1 MIISLPNLF
10 TGQGIKIFKVIKLI
24 IGDIRKVYNE
34 IEDNS
39 IDCIITSPPYWK
51 QRDYGVEEQIGQEE
65 TFEQYVSEITN
76 VFKLLWNKL
85 KKTATIFLNIGYK
98 YYNEEFL
105 LIPEMIG
112 LEMRKLGYVLKNKI
126 IWKKLNAMPTPA
138 RNRLNNTYEVVL
150 FFVKNVGREVYYF
163 DLSSIMENDLFS
175 QISSDL
181 KIENLLLARVEDN
194 LSSREKREGIVKA
207 VNNKAIKVIWNDGK
221 EQIFEFAWKQEEASF
236 QCIECKTTLNY
247 WDIMLSYANYERFI
261 CYYCKS
267 QELPIPDLPENP
279 FFENDWLSLGESDL
293 TIKKIKITKANTSK
307 KYRKIGVLTSSPAGR
322 LAIMGE
328 KIVIKRKW
336 IFPQPI
342 IADYLK
348 VNLKRKNL
356 KIEKLES
363 LMGYKWTAGH
373 WIRKDFSYWGRGG
386 SLPRPRDW
394 LRLKEVLEL
403 DDVYDRLICDLVAM
417 ISTVRPH
424 PKGKN
429 IGDVWEIP
437 TEPYEDEHLAVF
449 PRKLVE
455 RCIKIGC
462 PPNGIILDPFAGSGT
477 VGEVAKKLGRSAI
490 LVEINPNYKKLI
502 EKRCGEIEVVEKV

>member
-1 MIISLPNLF
+1 
-10 TGQGIKIFKVIKLI
+10 
-24 IGDIRKVYNE
+24 
-34 IEDNS
+34 
-39 IDCIITSPPYWK
+39 
-51 QRDYGVEEQIGQEE
+51 
-65 TFEQYVSEITN
+65 
-76 VFKLLWNKL
+76 
-85 KKTATIFLNIGYK
+85 
-98 YYNEEFL
+98 
-105 LIPEMIG
+105 
-112 LEMRKLGYVLKNKI
+112 
-126 IWKKLNAMPTPA
+126 
-138 RNRLNNTYEVVL
+138 
-150 FFVKNVGREVYYF
+150 
-163 DLSSIMENDLFS
+163 MENDLFS

-221 EQIFEFAWKQEEASF
+221 EQIFEFAWEQKEASF
-236 QCIECKTTLNY
+236 QCIECKTTFNY

-267 QELPIPDLPENP
+267 QELPIPNLPENP
-279 FFENDWLSLGESDL
+279 FFENNWLSLGESDL

-386 SLPRPRDW
+386 SLPRPSDW
-394 LRLKEVLEL
+394 LRLKEVLAL